1 LEELKVRWKKASL
14 ENCPG
19 VPCPSLGP
27 PGPCSSIVATPTG
40 PSSVSVSFVP
50 PTSDGG
56 SPITGYVVTA
66 TTAGPSAPAKR
77 KSSAIITATGT
88 APPIIVTGL
97 TLGVNYI
104 FTVLATNAVGPSPT
118 IVTITTVKPCVINTA
133 TAASSSPTL
142 TANAILTNI
151 THSTTIATGIG
162 TATGLPAGVTASW
175 SAGTITISGTPTVTG
190 TFNYT
195 IPLTGGCGSVNATGT
210 ITVTPA
216 AAFTPCS
223 TMPLFAVD
231 GSFYTI
237 VTIGT
242 QCWTKENLRVRK
254 YNDGTDIRFDKSGG
268 TAGGAAQTWTGMG
281 LDYGAYT
288 IYAHDSTGSG
298 PGAISNLAN
307 YGYMYNYYAVAGII
321 TVGGTSTKN
330 ICPTGYHVPTDSD
343 WNKLVKFID
352 SGADTTINAQSSSA
366 GTKLKKDA
374 TLWTTNS
381 GTDDYGFSALPG
393 GYRNSSGSFSD
404 IRDFALYWSATE
416 NGISDAWSRDLLF
429 LNGSVGRGN
438 SGKVVG
444 ASVRCLRD

>member
-1 LEELKVRWKKASL
+1 M
-14 ENCPG
+14 
-19 VPCPSLGP
+19 
-27 PGPCSSIVATPTG
+27 
-40 PSSVSVSFVP
+40 
-50 PTSDGG
+50 
-56 SPITGYVVTA
+56 
-66 TTAGPSAPAKR
+66 
-77 KSSAIITATGT
+77 
-88 APPIIVTGL
+88 
-97 TLGVNYI
+97 NYI
-104 FTVLATNAVGPSPT
+104 FIVLATNAVGPSPT

-142 TANAILTNI
+142 TVNAILTNI

-162 TATGLPAGVTASW
+162 TATGLPAGVTAIW
-175 SAGTITISGTPTVTG
+175 SANVITISGTPTNTG

-195 IPLTGGCGSVNATGT
+195 IPLTGGCGSASATGT

-216 AAFTPCS
+216 AASSCPTA
-223 TMPLFAVD
+223 TIMDVD
-231 GSFYTI
+231 GNIYNT
-237 VTIGT
+237 VAIGT

-343 WNKLVKFID
+343 WNKLVKLLD

-374 TLWTTNS
+374 TLWIINS

-393 GYRNSSGSFSD
+393 GYRESD
-404 IRDFALYWSATE
+404 GIFKVFRNYAFFWSAAE
-416 NGISDAWSRDLLF
+416 NASYDAWSRF
-429 LNGSVGRGN
+429 LNTSNGDVSRF
-438 SGKVVG
+438 SFSKSVG